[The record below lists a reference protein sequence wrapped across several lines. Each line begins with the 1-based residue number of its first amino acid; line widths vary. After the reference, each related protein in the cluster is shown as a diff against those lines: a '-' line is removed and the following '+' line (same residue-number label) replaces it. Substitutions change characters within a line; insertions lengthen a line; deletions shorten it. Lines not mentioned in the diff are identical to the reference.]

1 LSSKLVRGVGMNR
14 HCCGAVLVVT
24 LFALASIRGM
34 SMPLLPTDSSSG
46 PATFSLLTDRQPVVS
61 LDGEWRFH
69 PGDDPH
75 WAEPGFDDS
84 AWPLLRS
91 DQPWS
96 TQGYN
101 GLSGFAWYRFTVQVP
116 SQAMP
121 LAILLP
127 SMLTDYEIFDD
138 GQRIGGFGKM
148 PPHGSLQFNQTLLY
162 HLPAAPAGT
171 TVQIAI
177 RVWHHPTF
185 AAYLGG
191 GPRYGGGLVGDA
203 ALVAHQL
210 ELVVGDRS
218 TRIVDF
224 YTVGILD
231 AIVGFTVFGLYLS
244 RRSERE
250 YLWFAILLI
259 SDALLCALFVAGFLF
274 NFPLGWSDFAAETFG
289 AIRIAAALFFFSR
302 ILEARRSWLWHVV
315 LITALLDPLN
325 VFLYVLRWA
334 PAATT
339 TALRVLFDV
348 PVALWIITLLL
359 RRSFAGNRNARLL
372 LVPTLLLYGT
382 NIVNGL
388 LLSSFQFG
396 WQRRVASTGAWSI
409 VRTPFP
415 VQLDAF
421 VQLIFVVAL
430 LAFLIRRFAQSRASE
445 QQYISDLEA
454 ARTLQQVL
462 IPESLPEI
470 PGLKIETAYHPA
482 QEVGGD
488 FYQILPLPSAASD
501 TLIVIGDVAGKGL
514 PAAMTVS
521 LLVGALRSLIEYTQ
535 SPGEVLAGLN
545 RRLLGRGTGFTTCV
559 VLRLSSSGTLTI
571 ANAGHLA
578 PYRNGTELATEA
590 ALPLGIT
597 ADAEF
602 PEQTLQLAPG
612 DLLTLITDGVPE
624 ATQHRELFGFER
636 TAALST
642 QQAQV
647 IANTAIGFGQADDIT
662 VLSVAFQG

>member
-1 LSSKLVRGVGMNR
+1 MNR
-14 HCCGAVLVVT
+14 QCCHAVLVVT
-24 LFALASIRGM
+24 LFALASNRAT
-34 SMPLLPTDSSSG
+34 SLPLLPLDSPG

-61 LDGEWRFH
+61 LDGQWRFH

-75 WAEPGFDDS
+75 WADPTFDDS
-84 AWPLLRS
+84 GWPLLRS
-91 DQPWS
+91 DQPWA

-101 GLSGFAWYRFTVQVP
+101 GMSGFAWYRFHVRAPAETI
-116 SQAMP
+116 P

-127 SMLTDYEIFDD
+127 SILTDYEIFDNGD
-138 GQRIGGFGKM
+138 RIGGFGKM

-162 HLPAAPAGT
+162 HLPPAPAAAT
-171 TVQIAI
+171 LQLAI

-191 GPRYGGGLVGDA
+191 GPRYGGGLAGDA
-203 ALVAHQL
+203 GLLEHQFQL
-210 ELVVGDRS
+210 LQADRS
-218 TRIVDF
+218 TRIVDIF
-224 YTVGILD
+224 TVGMLD
-231 AIVGFTVFGLYLS
+231 AIVGFTVFGLYLF

-250 YLWFAILLI
+250 YLWFAILLL
-259 SDALLCALFVAGFLF
+259 SGALLSALVVCDFLF
-274 NFPLGWSDFAAETFG
+274 NFSLAWRDFGGETLGALSMT
-289 AIRIAAALFFFSR
+289 AALFFFSR

-325 VFLYVLRWA
+325 VALYVFRWA
-334 PAATT
+334 SAATT
-339 TALRVLFDV
+339 TSLRVLFDV
-348 PVALWIITLLL
+348 PIELWIIALLF

-396 WQRRVASTGAWSI
+396 WQRRLATTSAWSI
-409 VRTPFP
+409 VQRPFP
-415 VQLDAF
+415 FQLDAL

-430 LAFLIRRFAQSRASE
+430 LAFLIRRFAHSRASE
-445 QQYISDLEA
+445 QQYLSDLEA

-462 IPESLPEI
+462 IPENLPEI

-488 FYQILPLPSAASD
+488 FYQIFPLLALASNTPAH

-521 LLVGALRSLIEYTQ
+521 LLVGALRSLVEYTQ

-545 RRLLGRGTGFTTCV
+545 RRLLGRGSSFTTCV

-571 ANAGHLA
+571 SNAGHLA
-578 PYRNGTELATEA
+578 PYRNGIELPTEA

-602 PEQTLQLAPG
+602 PEQILQLVPG

-624 ATQHRELFGFER
+624 ATQRRELFGFER

-642 QQAQV
+642 QPAHI

-662 VLSVAFQG
+662 VLSVVFQA

>member
-1 LSSKLVRGVGMNR
+1 
-14 HCCGAVLVVT
+14 
-24 LFALASIRGM
+24 
-34 SMPLLPTDSSSG
+34 MPLLPTDSPSRS
-46 PATFSLLTDRQPVVS
+46 ATFSLLTDRQPVVS

-84 AWPLLRS
+84 GWALLRS

-96 TQGYN
+96 TQGYH

-116 SQAMP
+116 SQAMA

-203 ALVAHQL
+203 ALVAHQF

-218 TRIVDF
+218 TRTVDF

-302 ILEARRSWLWHVV
+302 ILEARRSWLWHAV

-396 WQRRVASTGAWSI
+396 WQHRVASTSAWSI

-454 ARTLQQVL
+454 ARTLQKVL

-488 FYQILPLPSAASD
+488 FFQIFRLPAAASD
-501 TLIVIGDVAGKGL
+501 TLIIIGDVAGKGL

-521 LLVGALRSLIEYTQ
+521 LLVGALRSLVEYTQ
-535 SPGEVLAGLN
+535 SPGEILAGLN

-578 PYRNGTELATEA
+578 PYRNGIEIATEA

-602 PEQTLQLAPG
+602 AERTLQLAPG

-624 ATQHRELFGFER
+624 ATRHRELFGFER

-647 IANTAIGFGQADDIT
+647 IADTAMGFGQADDIT